1 MITMKK
7 RNIKYRTDYLLPKN
21 NFWVGMGS
29 ILNLAGSYFDYN
41 YSKTG
46 KEADFKAIMSDWE
59 NVGDDIRKSKEKF
72 ENKYKRELCVK

>member
-1 MITMKK
+1 MKK
-7 RNIKYRTDYLLPKN
+7 RNIKYGTNHLLPKN

-41 YSKTG
+41 YSKTE

-59 NVGDDIRKSKEKF
+59 NIGDDIKKSKEKF
-72 ENKYKRELCVK
+72 ENKNKRELCLK

>member
-41 YSKTG
+41 YSKTE

-72 ENKYKRELCVK
+72 ENKHKRELCLK

>member
-21 NFWVGMGS
+21 NLWVGMGS

-41 YSKTG
+41 YSKTE

-59 NVGDDIRKSKEKF
+59 NVGVDVKKSKEKF
-72 ENKYKRELCVK
+72 ENKHKRKLCLK

>member
-1 MITMKK
+1 MKK
-7 RNIKYRTDYLLPKN
+7 RNIKYRTDHLLQKN

-41 YSKTG
+41 YSKTE
-46 KEADFKAIMSDWE
+46 KEADFRAIMSDWE

-72 ENKYKRELCVK
+72 ENKHKRELCLK

>member
-1 MITMKK
+1 MKK

-41 YSKTG
+41 YSKTE
-46 KEADFKAIMSDWE
+46 KEADFKAIMSDWK
-59 NVGDDIRKSKEKF
+59 NVGDDIRKSKENF
-72 ENKYKRELCVK
+72 ENKHKREPCLK